1 MNVLAGYL
9 GTAGFAWLVLFQLG
23 LAAGLSYGHM
33 AWGGTQRVLPGRL
46 RLASLASAAFAM
58 LGLVT
63 VAQAAGF
70 IAGPLPG
77 IMLRPLL
84 GVFAALFAL
93 SVVGNAASKSRA
105 ERLHGVPLALVLA
118 VSSGLLAITG
128 GAG

>member
-1 MNVLAGYL
+1 VSQLAAVFGL
-9 GTAGFAWLVLFQLG
+9 AGFAWLALFQLG
-23 LAAGLSYGHM
+23 LAAGLPYGHM
-33 AWGGTQRVLPGRL
+33 AWGGAQRALPGRL
-46 RLASLASAAFAM
+46 RLASLVSAAVAL

-63 VAQAAGF
+63 VAQATGV

-84 GVFAALFAL
+84 GAFAVFFAL
-93 SVVGNAASKSRA
+93 SVFGNAASRSQA

-118 VSSGLLAITG
+118 ISSGALAVTV